1 MTWVQITTFQL
12 ISSMGHCICL
22 LVSLSPA
29 LRFWKVKWN
38 SIKPFQF
45 SSSSKILQ
53 FFSYIKCSL
62 PFSNVSKLVRGRSCS
77 DWINTCYGARQSL
90 DTGYIRDISSWL
102 DPWVQLKYI
111 KHVFY
116 VLNLPWKQA
125 SRQKIYS
132 FLISL
137 VQNVGSKIPY
147 PK

>member
-1 MTWVQITTFQL
+1 MTWVQIPTLQS
-12 ISSMGHCICL
+12 ISSMGYFIRYL
-22 LVSLSPA
+22 ISLS
-29 LRFWKVKWN
+29 LTLKFWKVRWN
-38 SIKPFQF
+38 SVKPFKF

-53 FFSYIKCSL
+53 FFSHIKRSL
-62 PFSNVSKLVRGRSCS
+62 PFSGVSKLVRGRSCS
-77 DWINTCYGARQSL
+77 DWINTCSGARQSL

-102 DPWVQLKYI
+102 DPRVQLKYI

-137 VQNVGSKIPY
+137 VQSLGSKILY